1 MHEVDLADPDSFV
14 EDVPHDAFA
23 RMRREAPVFFHPEPN
38 GPGFWVLSK
47 YDDVKHASRT
57 PEVFSSAIGGTNIET
72 PPPEQLTALQRVIIN
87 MDPPEHRRFRALI
100 NKAFTPRMV
109 DKVRPTV
116 VRMAERIVDEIAP
129 RGECEFVDE
138 VAALM
143 PMGVICE
150 LVGVAEED
158 RRTVYELTNRMI
170 GSDDPELSATPLE
183 AEMAMLEMFQYA
195 AKTAER
201 ARSHPADDLATA
213 LVNAEIDGEHITDLE
228 FNCFFLALAVA
239 GNETTRSVTCHGM
252 RLLIEH
258 PDQRRALLD
267 DPGLLD
273 CAIDEML
280 RFAPPVHHFRRT
292 ASRDVTVRG
301 QDVRAGDKVTLWYA
315 SANRDEDVFTRA
327 DVFDVRRRPNEHLAF
342 GIGEHFCLGANLAR
356 MELHEI
362 LRELLARVPD
372 MELDAPIRR
381 LRSNFINGVKE
392 MRVRFTPRPAAP
404 NA

>member
-1 MHEVDLADPDSFV
+1 VADTVDLTDPDSFV
-14 EDVPHDAFA
+14 ADVPHTAFA
-23 RMRREAPVFFHPEPN
+23 RLRREEPVSFHPETG
-38 GPGFWVLSK
+38 GPGFWVLAK
-47 YDDVKHASRT
+47 YDDVRYASRT
-57 PEVFSSAIGGTNIET
+57 PDVFSSAIGGTNIET
-72 PPPEQLTALQRVIIN
+72 PAPEQLTALQRVIIN

-109 DKVRPTV
+109 DTLRPAV
-116 VRMAERIVDEIAP
+116 VAMAERIVDEVAA
-129 RGECEFVDE
+129 RGECEFVAD

-143 PMGVICE
+143 PMRVICE
-150 LVGVAEED
+150 LVGVAEQD
-158 RRTVYELTNRMI
+158 RRAVYELTNRMI
-170 GSDDPELSATPLE
+170 GSQDPELSATPIDAE
-183 AEMAMLEMFQYA
+183 AAMLEMFQYA

-213 LVNAEIDGEHITDLE
+213 LVNAEVDGERISDLE

-258 PDQRRALLD
+258 PDQRRMLLD
-267 DPGLLD
+267 EPSLLD
-273 CAIDEML
+273 SAIDEML

-292 ASRDVTVRG
+292 ASRDVELRG
-301 QDVRAGDKVTLWYA
+301 RRIRAGDKVTLWYA
-315 SANRDEDVFTRA
+315 SANRDEEVFPRA
-327 DVFDVRRRPNEHLAF
+327 DVFDIRRRPNEHLAF

-362 LRELLARVPD
+362 FRALLARVPD
-372 MELDAPIRR
+372 MELAAPVRR

-392 MRVRFTPRPAAP
+392 MRVRFTAA
-404 NA
+404 A